1 MGHVP
6 DLERMETRATRG
18 TLTEAE
24 RLCRQRGVRFTA
36 LRRRVLEIICCR
48 RSPQGAY
55 DILDV
60 LRQDGRRGAPPTV
73 YRALDFLI
81 AQGLIHRLASL
92 NAFIRCHSPG
102 EQHVGQ
108 FLICESCGDVSELNS
123 ATLADNVRDEA
134 DRRSFSVQSQI
145 VEILGRCGAC
155 AKGGASNGG

>member
-1 MGHVP
+1 
-6 DLERMETRATRG
+6 METRTSQR

-24 RLCRQRGVRFTA
+24 RLCRQRGVRFTE

-60 LRQDGRRGAPPTV
+60 LREDGRRGAPPTV
-73 YRALDFLI
+73 YRSLDFLI
-81 AQGLIHRLASL
+81 EQGLIHRLASL
-92 NAFIRCHSPG
+92 NAFICCHSPG

-123 ATLADNVRDEA
+123 TTLENCVSNQAA
-134 DRRSFSVQSQI
+134 RRSFRVRSQV

-155 AKGGASNGG
+155 AKEGASNDG